1 MSDAVQLSIQQFVG
15 AWHLMCKA
23 AAGHT
28 RASAPGI
35 EYIFAGVPI
44 PFFNV
49 AILTARGI
57 SASALRQMGEDVCAW
72 ARPSGLPYLLILTH
86 EALESGVNPA
96 AELGASG
103 LVPMLPLT
111 GMAAGRVAPPPAP
124 HNGFRLTMPAD
135 DAGCSALLDINAAAY
150 GLPLDDAKPMLGT
163 AAFWRDKVLV
173 IGESAGAPVASTAV
187 FPVDGCRYVALVA
200 TQPGQQRKGYADAVM
215 RAALEQSETTFGDS
229 ITTLHATDAGRPVY
243 ERMGYSRLASHTAF
257 IEQRFLE
264 GH

>member
-15 AWHLMCKA
+15 AWHLMCTA
-23 AAGHT
+23 APGHS

-35 EYIFAGVPI
+35 EYIFAGIPV

-57 SASALRQMGEDVCAW
+57 SASALRQMGVDVCAW
-72 ARPSGLPYLLILTH
+72 AGPSGLPYLLILTH
-86 EALESGVNPA
+86 ETLEPGVDPA
-96 AELGASG
+96 VELASSG

-111 GMAAGRVAPPPAP
+111 GMAAGRVAPAP
-124 HNGFRLTMPAD
+124 SLNNGFRLTYPDD
-135 DAGCSALLDINAAAY
+135 DAGCSALLNINAAAY
-150 GLPLDDAKPMLGT
+150 GLPLDDAKPMLGS
-163 AAFWRDKVLV
+163 AAFWRGKVLV
-173 IGESAGAPVASTAV
+173 IGESTGTPVASTAV
-187 FPVDGCRYVALVA
+187 LPVDGCRYVALVA
-200 TQPGQQRKGYADAVM
+200 TQPGHQRRGYAEAVM
-215 RAALEQSETTFGDS
+215 RAALEQSETRFGDS

-243 ERMGYSRLASHTAF
+243 ERMGYSRLASHTAY